1 MKKCNIINN
10 RREAIYYEEDD
21 NYNRF
26 NYIIKNIDIIKI
38 CIALTTLIIFMWL
51 SIVIVSGSVTTGNNN
66 DIEQNNMYS
75 GRYYMNIQV
84 NKDDTLWSIAD
95 RYNNGTENITSYINS
110 LKHLNNIDGDTI
122 YAGDTIIIYYY
133 TDKW

>member
-26 NYIIKNIDIIKI
+26 NYIVKNIDIIKI

-95 RYNNGTENITSYINS
+95 RYNNGTENITSYINY
-110 LKHLNNIDGDTI
+110 LKHLNDIDGDTI
-122 YAGDTIIIYYY
+122 YAGDTILLCR
-133 TDKW
+133 

>member
-110 LKHLNNIDGDTI
+110 LKQLNNIDGDTI

-133 TDKW
+133 ADK

>member
-26 NYIIKNIDIIKI
+26 NYIVKNIDIIKI

-51 SIVIVSGSVTTGNNN
+51 SIVIVSGSVTTG
-66 DIEQNNMYS
+66 
-75 GRYYMNIQV
+75 
-84 NKDDTLWSIAD
+84 DTLWSIAD

-133 TDKW
+133 TDK

>member
-1 MKKCNIINN
+1 MMKKCNIINN
-10 RREAIYYEEDD
+10 RREAICYEEEC

-38 CIALTTLIIFMWL
+38 CIALATLIMFMWL
-51 SIVIVSGSVTTGNNN
+51 SIVIVSGSVATGNND

-75 GRYYMNIQV
+75 GRCYMNIEV

-95 RYNNGTENITSYINS
+95 RYNNGTENRTSYINS
-110 LKHLNNIDGDTI
+110 LKQLNNIDGDTI

-133 TDKW
+133 ADK

>member
-95 RYNNGTENITSYINS
+95 RYNNGTENITSYINLICVGIS
-110 LKHLNNIDGDTI
+110 F
-122 YAGDTIIIYYY
+122 
-133 TDKW
+133 

>member
-26 NYIIKNIDIIKI
+26 NYIVKNIDIIKI

-84 NKDDTLWSIAD
+84 NKSSGVMS
-95 RYNNGTENITSYINS
+95 R
-110 LKHLNNIDGDTI
+110 
-122 YAGDTIIIYYY
+122 
-133 TDKW
+133 DK

>member
-1 MKKCNIINN
+1 MWS
-10 RREAIYYEEDD
+10 A
-21 NYNRF
+21 
-26 NYIIKNIDIIKI
+26 NIDIIKI
-38 CIALTTLIIFMWL
+38 CIALITLIIFMWL

-133 TDKW
+133 TDK

>member
-1 MKKCNIINN
+1 MMKKCNIINN
-10 RREAIYYEEDD
+10 RREDIYYEEDY

-26 NYIIKNIDIIKI
+26 NYIVKNIDIIKI

-66 DIEQNNMYS
+66 DIEQNNIYS
-75 GRYYMNIQV
+75 GRYYMNIEV

-133 TDKW
+133 TDK

>member
-26 NYIIKNIDIIKI
+26 NYIVKNIDIIKI

-95 RYNNGTENITSYINS
+95 RYNNGAENITSYINS

-133 TDKW
+133 TDK

>member
-26 NYIIKNIDIIKI
+26 NYIVKNIDIIKI

-95 RYNNGTENITSYINS
+95 RYNNSTENITSYINS

-133 TDKW
+133 TDK